1 MLTFVTANAA
11 KAAEVE
17 RLLGRS
23 VAHQA
28 LELDEIQAVEI
39 EPVVRHKA
47 AQAYAALQRPVLV
60 EDTGLAF
67 AAWNGLP
74 GALIRWFLH
83 SLGNEGLCRLLDT
96 ERAATAT
103 TLFGYH
109 DGVGCRVFAGSV
121 PGSIAVSP
129 RGSHGFGWDAI
140 FQPAGSARTFAEM
153 SAGDKDRFSMRR
165 LALEQLRGSGL
176 VLD

>member
-1 MLTFVTANAA
+1 MLTLVTANAA

-67 AAWNGLP
+67 AAWTPARRADPLVFAQP
-74 GALIRWFLH
+74 GQR
-83 SLGNEGLCRLLDT
+83 GLCRLLDT

-121 PGSIAVSP
+121 AGSIATWLRAAAAALAGTRSFNP
-129 RGSHGFGWDAI
+129 RAA
-140 FQPAGSARTFAEM
+140 PTPLPR
-153 SAGDKDRFSMRR
+153 
-165 LALEQLRGSGL
+165 
-176 VLD
+176 